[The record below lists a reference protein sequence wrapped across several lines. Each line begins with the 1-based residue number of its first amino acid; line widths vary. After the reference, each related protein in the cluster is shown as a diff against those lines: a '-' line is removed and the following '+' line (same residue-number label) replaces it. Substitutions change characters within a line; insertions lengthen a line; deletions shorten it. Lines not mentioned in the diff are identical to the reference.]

1 MNSQPE
7 PDLERRLQKLEAE
20 IDQTPPSYPVPE
32 QSRQPQ
38 TSNNSPAI
46 ASNIKQFSKWFNG
59 LSKVGKLMFISV
71 AAVIGFAILRAVLQ
85 LVASLIG
92 LAILGVVLY
101 FVYQFFLAQ
110 SSETKD

>member
-20 IDQTPPSYPVPE
+20 MDQTPPSYPVPE
-32 QSRQPQ
+32 QRRQPQ
-38 TSNNSPAI
+38 TSEAI

-59 LSKVGKLMFISV
+59 LSKIRKLIFISV
-71 AAVIGFAILRAVLQ
+71 AAVIGFAIFRAVLQ